1 MENLAT
7 IPSTVI
13 DTDPG
18 PSASGGGAPN
28 LPESSEPKSAR
39 ADLEHVFKA
48 EAKKQ
53 AEAAK
58 PEKEADPADEPKVD
72 AKDVEAKPDTAAKEP
87 AKEGDKAPEDET
99 DVKPGESPEKPAE
112 KPQDGKKYVEPPA
125 KMLPRAKELWRN
137 TPREVQGEVE
147 RIHRELQA
155 EIQQHSERAQRYES
169 IREFDELA
177 KQNGR
182 DLRDSLIKVNEIENL
197 MTRSPL
203 AGLNAIL
210 QELGPTKPDGQKFS
224 LYEVA
229 EHIVSQGPQGYQ
241 QTMAQARQ
249 QPQQQQGP
257 APEVQQLQQELAAL
271 KHQQLA
277 AQIIQPFRA
286 ENPRYDELQEDIA
299 FFLES
304 GKIPATLSPADR
316 LAAAYDMAERI
327 NPSSYVEPPEPSPD
341 LGIPVRR
348 ADDSF
353 SGSKSIKS
361 APGSVSEDI
370 ASLAKPGES
379 ARDSILAEMRR
390 LKR

>member
-1 MENLAT
+1 MEDLAT
-7 IPSTVI
+7 LPSTVI

-28 LPESSEPKSAR
+28 VLEVHEPKSAR

-53 AEAAK
+53 ADAAK
-58 PEKEADPADEPKVD
+58 PDKEVAPTDEPKAD
-72 AKDVEAKPDTAAKEP
+72 AKDDTAKATPEAKEASTKGETQAEDQAAVKSAE
-87 AKEGDKAPEDET
+87 EGD
-99 DVKPGESPEKPAE
+99 KPAE
-112 KPQDGKKYVEPPA
+112 KAQDGKKYVEPPA

-147 RIHRELQA
+147 RIHRELES
-155 EIQQHSERAQRYES
+155 EIQRHTETNQRYEQ

-177 KQNGR
+177 KSNGR
-182 DLRDSLIKVNEIENL
+182 DLRDSLVKVSQIENL
-197 MTRSPL
+197 MQQNPI
-203 AGLNAIL
+203 AGVNAMLMEI
-210 QELGPTKPDGQKFS
+210 GPRKADGQPLS
-224 LYEVA
+224 LYDIA
-229 EHIVSQGPQGYQ
+229 QHIAQVGPQGYQ
-241 QTMAQARQ
+241 QMMQQAPQ
-249 QPQQQQGP
+249 QPQNQGP
-257 APEVQQLQQELAAL
+257 APEVQQLQQQLAAM
-271 KHQQLA
+271 QQQQAA
-277 AQIIQPFRA
+277 AQIIEPFRA

-304 GKIPATLSPADR
+304 GRIPATLSPADR

-327 NPSSYVEPPEPSPD
+327 NPSSMTELPEPSAD
-341 LGIPVRR
+341 LGATDRR

-361 APGSVSEDI
+361 APGSVSDDTS
-370 ASLAKPGES
+370 ASAKPGES
-379 ARDSILAEMRR
+379 TRDSILAEMRR

>member
-1 MENLAT
+1 MEDLAT

-28 LPESSEPKSAR
+28 LPEVHEPKSAR

-53 AEAAK
+53 ADAAK
-58 PEKEADPADEPKVD
+58 PEKDPAPVEEPKAD
-72 AKDVEAKPDTAAKEP
+72 AKPDEGKSAPEAKE
-87 AKEGDKAPEDET
+87 ATGKGEAQAEDEADVKSAPE
-99 DVKPGESPEKPAE
+99 GEKAAD

-147 RIHRELQA
+147 RIHRELES
-155 EIQQHSERAQRYES
+155 EIQRHTETNQRYES

-177 KQNGR
+177 KSNGR
-182 DLRDSLIKVNEIENL
+182 DLRDSLVKVSQIENL
-197 MTRSPL
+197 MQRSPL

-210 QELGPTKPDGQKFS
+210 QEMGPTKADGQRIS
-224 LYEVA
+224 LYEIA
-229 EHIVSQGPQGYQ
+229 EHIVSQGPHGYQ
-241 QTMAQARQ
+241 QTMAQAHQQVQ
-249 QPQQQQGP
+249 QPQGP
-257 APEVQQLQQELAAL
+257 APEVQQLQKQIAEMQQ
-271 KHQQLA
+271 QQLA
-277 AQIIQPFRA
+277 AQIIEPFRA
-286 ENPRYDELQEDIA
+286 ANPRYDELQDHIA
-299 FFLES
+299 IFLES
-304 GKIPATLSPADR
+304 PMVPKTLSPADR

-327 NPSSYVEPPEPSPD
+327 NPSSSVEPPEPTAD
-341 LGIPVRR
+341 LGATDRR

-361 APGSVSEDI
+361 APGSVSDDTS
-370 ASLAKPGES
+370 ASAKPGES
-379 ARDSILAEMRR
+379 TRDSILAEMRR